1 MHIAGASG
9 RPEFNRMETTMTKS
23 KITAVTLTAL
33 TLAGTLAAT
42 SSTAQA
48 HYWGTG
54 VGIGIAAGALIGAAI
69 YRFIGFWRE
78 PQAGGANPGRV
89 VWKTVK
95 ELGTILKE
103 SSFLTAKTSAMVC
116 WLFVGSG
123 IFSAAFALLG
133 GQEVIEKWV
142 LSLNMTPVQ
151 FMILAQFIIFIL
163 GFFIEWIEISYIA
176 VPLFLPIFI
185 AAKVD
190 MVWLATLIC
199 VNLQTSF
206 LTPPF
211 GWALFFLRG
220 VAPPEITTGDIYRGI
235 VPFVAMQIL
244 ALVICFFFPQLA
256 LWLPRTIGW

>member
-1 MHIAGASG
+1 MSTLWPAGERPQPSDVRLLQLAPDAIRRVLAVNLDGVVFGLRALIPVMRAEGGGAIVVTAIGG
-9 RPEFNRMETTMTKS
+9 RMSWSVLRETTYATTR
-23 KITAVTLTAL
+23 ITAMMMFILMC
-33 TLAGTLAAT
+33 
-42 SSTAQA
+42 AQA
-48 HYWGTG
+48 FSLSFRGLQG
-54 VGIGIAAGALIGAAI
+54 EKLVQDFFEFLPGGINADI
-69 YRFIGFWRE
+69 W
-78 PQAGGANPGRV
+78 
-89 VWKTVK
+89 
-95 ELGTILKE
+95 
-103 SSFLTAKTSAMVC
+103 FLM
-116 WLFVGSG
+116 
-123 IFSAAFALLG
+123 
-133 GQEVIEKWV
+133 
-142 LSLNMTPVQ
+142 
-151 FMILAQFIIFIL
+151 FIIFIL

-235 VPFVAMQIL
+235 VPFVAMQLL